1 MSLLFFPSRRRH
13 TRCALVTGV
22 QTCALP
28 ISGMALSRRHEADR
42 TVAVLMVIP
51 ALELAYP
58 CSGCPKIIERL
69 TRVCWPVFQR
79 LEKRLREWVVV
90 ADSRATLG
98 RSHAQSLQGR
108 QHGGSLHRAAIIR
121 MQYDLVR
128 S

>member
-1 MSLLFFPSRRRH
+1 
-13 TRCALVTGV
+13 
-22 QTCALP
+22 
-28 ISGMALSRRHEADR
+28 MALSRRHEADR

-58 CSGCPKIIERL
+58 CSGCPKILERL

-90 ADSRATLG
+90 ADSRATIG

-128 S
+128 RNVLTLARSEEHTSELQYLMRT